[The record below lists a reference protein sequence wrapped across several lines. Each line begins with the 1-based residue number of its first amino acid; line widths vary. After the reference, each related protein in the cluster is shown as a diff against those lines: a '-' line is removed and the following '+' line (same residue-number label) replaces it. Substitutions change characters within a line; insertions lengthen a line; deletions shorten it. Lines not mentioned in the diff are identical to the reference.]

1 MLLKIV
7 TFNIHHGEGIDRIV
21 DLERIARVIEESDA
35 DIVALNEVDNRYSK
49 RSNDIDQLEWL
60 SKRLKTNH
68 AVFGPAIVSGTHR
81 DFDTTVRQFGNAL
94 LTRFP
99 IVCKHNHIFKAPAAI
114 ENRALLEAQLDMDG
128 HPLKCYVTH
137 LSLSPLLQRKQARFI
152 RNKIMNDGG
161 PVLVMGDFN
170 VKPGSKVW
178 SILTQQLTDVSWN
191 AAPSLTYP
199 SFRPKMQLD
208 YIFVSRHFQIV
219 SSGVISD
226 RYEASDHLPLQA
238 AVVLSDPSLLPD

>member
-1 MLLKIV
+1 MLIKIV

-49 RSNDIDQLEWL
+49 RSNDMDQLGWL
-60 SKRLKTNH
+60 SQRLKMNH
-68 AVFGPAIVSGTHR
+68 AVFGPAIVSRTYRGAETIM
-81 DFDTTVRQFGNAL
+81 RQFGNAVL
-94 LTRFP
+94 SRFP
-99 IVCKHNHIFKAPAAI
+99 IVSKHNHIFKAPAVI
-114 ENRALLEAQLDMDG
+114 ENRALLEVRLDIDG
-128 HPLKCYVTH
+128 QPLKCYATH
-137 LSLSPLLQRKQARFI
+137 LSLTPMLQRKQAQFI
-152 RNKIMNDGG
+152 RNKIVNDDD

-170 VKPGSKVW
+170 AKPGSKVW
-178 SILTQQLTDVSWN
+178 RILTQHVTDVSRN
-191 AAPSLTYP
+191 AAPSPTYP

-219 SSGVISD
+219 SAGVISD

-238 AVVLSDPSLLPD
+238 SVILSAPSLLPD